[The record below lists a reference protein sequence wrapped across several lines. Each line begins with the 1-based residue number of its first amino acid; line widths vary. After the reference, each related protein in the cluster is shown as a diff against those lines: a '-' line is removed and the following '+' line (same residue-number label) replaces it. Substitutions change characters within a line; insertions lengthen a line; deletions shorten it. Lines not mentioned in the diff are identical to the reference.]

1 MKSKQTN
8 YFLFYFFRDRLVAN
22 DFLQVRKVAEHVY
35 EKVLNAGTDSVP
47 VGGSSSPGAERAETE
62 RQKTSSQAEDKVELL
77 CNEKVLEPNMDLR
90 TVKHFIWKSSTDLM
104 LYYRPIVK

>member
-1 MKSKQTN
+1 MNIELKLK
-8 YFLFYFFRDRLVAN
+8 LIFRDRLVAN
-22 DFLQVRKVAEHVY
+22 DFIQVRKVAEHVY
-35 EKVLNAGTDSVP
+35 EKVLNAGMDSTP
-47 VGGSSSPGAERAETE
+47 AAGSNSPGTERTEAERQETN
-62 RQKTSSQAEDKVELL
+62 SLAEDKVELI